1 MLLSD
6 AINQCRRRVM
16 PTQQVPSLVLQSDYT
31 AGGTSISFTDNS
43 NNASNTTGVQP
54 GIVVAIDLEL
64 FYVQT
69 SASSSQFT
77 VTPGYL
83 GSTEANHTA
92 GALIYLNPRFSD
104 FDILTAINNELDD
117 LSGDKGLFNLAEI
130 EMTFNPVIQAYDL
143 TDVNT
148 STAISNYIEG
158 IALRYK
164 TPLPDRKYRTIPR
177 SRWEVLPMAST
188 TVDTNF
194 PSGYQL
200 ILNDSAW
207 PGQNM
212 LFLFKQAFT
221 HVANYADSLQTV
233 ANLPATANRI
243 VPLGAA
249 IELMSGREVERNQ
262 LQSQPDPR
270 LAAEVPP
277 GAVTNSAAGLMREHM
292 SFVASEQARLKRL
305 TNSFRSNW

>member
-6 AINQCRRRVM
+6 AISQVKRRLN
-16 PTQQVPSLVLQSDYT
+16 PTQRVPTVVLAGNYT
-31 AGGTSISFTDNS
+31 AGGTSITITDNS
-43 NNASNTTGVQP
+43 VNSSASSAIQP
-54 GIVVAIDLEL
+54 GMVVAIDLEL

-69 SASSSQFT
+69 QVSGGSFT
-77 VTPGYL
+77 VVGGYL
-83 GSTEANHTA
+83 GSTAANHTS
-92 GALIYLNPRFSD
+92 GALIYINPRFSD

-117 LSGDKGLFNLAEI
+117 LTGDKGLFNLAELSL
-130 EMTFNPVIQAYDL
+130 TFNPVQQAYDL

-158 IALRYK
+158 IGLRYK

-177 SRWEVLPMAST
+177 SRWEVLPLGST

-200 ILNDSAW
+200 ILNDYAW

-221 HVANYADSLQTV
+221 HVAGYTDSFQTV
-233 ANLPATANRI
+233 ANVPASINRI
-243 VPLGAA
+243 IPLGAA
-249 IELMSGREVERNQ
+249 IELMSGREVQRNQ
-262 LQSQPDPR
+262 IESQPDPR
-270 LAAEVPP
+270 LAPEVPP
-277 GAVTNSAAGLMREHM
+277 GATTNSSAGLMREHM
-292 SFVASEQARLKRL
+292 AFVSSEQARLKRL
-305 TNSFRSNW
+305 ISSFRTKW